1 MRRRGPAKKTTLY
14 LGVSLGY
21 VLLYFNRLVVLLVVY
36 LVSFVFCGIW
46 LYIYSVFGRHR
57 QLGQFSLLLQQVGCV
72 YLVVFLLYFVA
83 FDCTHIVVFRRH
95 RHLGQCSPLLQQGLS
110 SLAGQGS
117 EGRDV
122 QAEA

>member
-1 MRRRGPAKKTTLY
+1 MY
-14 LGVSLGY
+14 LV
-21 VLLYFNRLVVLLVVY
+21 VCLLYFVAIGFTYKV
-36 LVSFVFCGIW
+36 
-46 LYIYSVFGRHR
+46 VFGRHR

-95 RHLGQCSPLLQQGLS
+95 LGQCSPLLQQGLS
-110 SLAGQGS
+110 SLAGQGC

-122 QAEA
+122 EAEA